1 MKTSYQRELKRN
13 YLIVETEKSDTREEP
28 PFEQKMLEQN
38 QIDGILRFQVR
49 QKDEEVR
56 FFYEITSKQ
65 PLIRLLEGQTIQ
77 ADQIRA
83 LVLGIARSLDHM
95 EQYLISEKSVLLDP
109 EYLYVDPES
118 LKVWLCLVPGLECD
132 FPEDYSR
139 FLEYLLGKVDHRD
152 KESVVLAYGL
162 YQETRKENYGM
173 ADILRLAQQK
183 GSVSGPNHKSGMENK
198 EQDSAGLDTSSTTDW
213 NKVGEKS
220 TKAAFRTRK
229 NEKGEAESGIGTG
242 KNMQMRRPENEWQ
255 LGTVRTNRIQTDAQ
269 EETTGLLGRWKQRRK
284 ERKEEKQRE
293 IERAIQMPWDTIAFS
308 GGFTGQPEAQAGY
321 GEMEYKTEYGIEYG
335 GAAYDSGS
343 RAGRQQPAG
352 TGTAA
357 QSSDTVLLNGE
368 INGTAAEGKRLT
380 ALDPGAE
387 DIVIAYYPFIIGKQE
402 NLVDYVLHQET
413 VSRLHLRID
422 RKEDRYYV
430 QDLNS
435 TNGTMAGGH
444 MLENNEIMEIWDG
457 VEISIAG
464 ARYRFE

>member
-13 YLIVETEKSDTREEP
+13 YLIVETETSEGQGEP

-65 PLIRLLEGQTIQ
+65 PLSRLLEGQTIQ
-77 ADQIRA
+77 AEQIRA
-83 LVLGIARSLDHM
+83 LVFGIARSLDHM
-95 EQYLISEKSVLLDP
+95 EQYLLSEKSVLLDP

-118 LKVWLCLVPGLECD
+118 LKVWLCLVPGMECY

-162 YQETRKENYGM
+162 YQESRKENYGM

-183 GSVSGPNHKSGMENK
+183 SSVSGPNHKNGTKSQWQRSDDLEVL
-198 EQDSAGLDTSSTTDW
+198 QSAGG
-213 NKVGEKS
+213 NIAGEKS
-220 TKAAFRTRK
+220 LEEGDHVQRSR
-229 NEKGEAESGIGTG
+229 
-242 KNMQMRRPENEWQ
+242 QENGWQ
-255 LGTVRTNRIQTDAQ
+255 LGTVRGKQIQTDAQ
-269 EETTGLLGRWKQRRK
+269 EESAGLLGRWKQRRK

-293 IERAIQMPWDTIAFS
+293 LERAVQMPWDTIAFDGAS
-308 GGFTGQPEAQAGY
+308 PEEWGTPEGY
-321 GEMEYKTEYGIEYG
+321 GRAEYKEERGTENSGVRYEMGNG
-335 GAAYDSGS
+335 GTAYDPGS
-343 RAGRQQPAG
+343 RAGRQQPLEAAA
-352 TGTAA
+352 AA
-357 QSSDTVLLNGE
+357 QSSDTILLNGE
-368 INGTAAEGKRLT
+368 TNGATAQVKRLT
-380 ALDPGAE
+380 ALEPGTE

-402 NLVDYVLHQET
+402 NLVDYVLRRET

-444 MLENNEIMEIWDG
+444 ILENNEIMEIWDG

>member
-1 MKTSYQRELKRN
+1 MKTSYQRELKRT
-13 YLIVETEKSDTREEP
+13 YLIVETETSEGQGEP

-65 PLIRLLEGQTIQ
+65 PLSRLLEGQTIQ
-77 ADQIRA
+77 AEQIRA
-83 LVLGIARSLDHM
+83 LVFGIARSLDHM
-95 EQYLISEKSVLLDP
+95 EQYLLSEKSVLLDP

-118 LKVWLCLVPGLECD
+118 LKVWLCLVPGMECD

-183 GSVSGPNHKSGMENK
+183 SSVSGPNHKNGTKSQWQRSDDLEVL
-198 EQDSAGLDTSSTTDW
+198 QSAGG
-213 NKVGEKS
+213 NIAGEKS
-220 TKAAFRTRK
+220 LEEGDHVQRSR
-229 NEKGEAESGIGTG
+229 
-242 KNMQMRRPENEWQ
+242 QENGWQ
-255 LGTVRTNRIQTDAQ
+255 LGTVRGKQIQTDAQ
-269 EETTGLLGRWKQRRK
+269 EESAGLLGRWKQRRK

-293 IERAIQMPWDTIAFS
+293 LERAVQMPWDTIAFDGAS
-308 GGFTGQPEAQAGY
+308 PEEWGTPEGY
-321 GEMEYKTEYGIEYG
+321 GRAEYKEERGTENSGVRYEMGNG
-335 GAAYDSGS
+335 GTAYDPGS
-343 RAGRQQPAG
+343 RAGRQQPLEAAA
-352 TGTAA
+352 AA
-357 QSSDTVLLNGE
+357 QSSDTILLNGE
-368 INGTAAEGKRLT
+368 TNGATAQVKRLT
-380 ALDPGAE
+380 ALEPGTE

-402 NLVDYVLHQET
+402 NLVDYVLRRET

-444 MLENNEIMEIWDG
+444 ILENNEIMEIWDG

>member
-13 YLIVETEKSDTREEP
+13 YLIVETETSERQGEP

-65 PLIRLLEGQTIQ
+65 PLSRLLEGQTIQ
-77 ADQIRA
+77 AEQIRA
-83 LVLGIARSLDHM
+83 LVFGIARSLDHM
-95 EQYLISEKSVLLDP
+95 EQYLLSEKSVLLDP

-118 LKVWLCLVPGLECD
+118 LKVWLCLVPGMECD

-183 GSVSGPNHKSGMENK
+183 SSVSGPNHKNGTKSQWQRSDDLEVL
-198 EQDSAGLDTSSTTDW
+198 QSAGG
-213 NKVGEKS
+213 NIAGEKS
-220 TKAAFRTRK
+220 LEEGDHVQRSR
-229 NEKGEAESGIGTG
+229 
-242 KNMQMRRPENEWQ
+242 QENGWQ
-255 LGTVRTNRIQTDAQ
+255 LGTVRGKQIQTDAQ
-269 EETTGLLGRWKQRRK
+269 EESAGLLGRWKQRRK

-293 IERAIQMPWDTIAFS
+293 LERAVQMPWDTIAFDGAS
-308 GGFTGQPEAQAGY
+308 PEEWGTPEGY
-321 GEMEYKTEYGIEYG
+321 GRAEYKEERGTENSGVRYEMGNG
-335 GAAYDSGS
+335 GTAYDPGS
-343 RAGRQQPAG
+343 RAGRQQPLEAAA
-352 TGTAA
+352 AA
-357 QSSDTVLLNGE
+357 QSSDTILLNGE
-368 INGTAAEGKRLT
+368 TNGATAQVKRLT
-380 ALDPGAE
+380 ALEPGTE

-402 NLVDYVLHQET
+402 NLVDYVLRRET

-444 MLENNEIMEIWDG
+444 ILENNEIMEIWDG

-464 ARYRFE
+464 ARYKIGRAHV

>member
-13 YLIVETEKSDTREEP
+13 YLIVETETSERQGEP

-65 PLIRLLEGQTIQ
+65 PLSRLLEGQTIQ
-77 ADQIRA
+77 AEQIRA
-83 LVLGIARSLDHM
+83 LVFGIARSLDHM
-95 EQYLISEKSVLLDP
+95 EQYLLSEKSVLLDP

-118 LKVWLCLVPGLECD
+118 LKVWLCLVPGMECD

-183 GSVSGPNHKSGMENK
+183 SSVSGPNHKNGTKSQWQRSDDLEVL
-198 EQDSAGLDTSSTTDW
+198 QSAGG
-213 NKVGEKS
+213 NIAGEKS
-220 TKAAFRTRK
+220 LEEGDHVQRSR
-229 NEKGEAESGIGTG
+229 
-242 KNMQMRRPENEWQ
+242 QENGWQ
-255 LGTVRTNRIQTDAQ
+255 LGTVRGKQIQTDAQ
-269 EETTGLLGRWKQRRK
+269 EESAGLLGRWKQRRK

-293 IERAIQMPWDTIAFS
+293 LERAVQMPWDTIAFDGAS
-308 GGFTGQPEAQAGY
+308 PEEWGTPEGY
-321 GEMEYKTEYGIEYG
+321 GRAEYKEERGTENSGVRYEMGNG
-335 GAAYDSGS
+335 GTAYDPGS
-343 RAGRQQPAG
+343 RAGRQQPLEAAA
-352 TGTAA
+352 AA
-357 QSSDTVLLNGE
+357 QSSDTILLNGE
-368 INGTAAEGKRLT
+368 TNGATAQVKRLT
-380 ALDPGAE
+380 ALEPGTE

-402 NLVDYVLHQET
+402 NLVDYVLRRET

-444 MLENNEIMEIWDG
+444 ILENNEIMEIWDG

>member
-13 YLIVETEKSDTREEP
+13 YLIVETETSEGQGEP

-65 PLIRLLEGQTIQ
+65 PLSRLLEGQTIQ
-77 ADQIRA
+77 AEQIRA
-83 LVLGIARSLDHM
+83 LVFGIARSLDHM
-95 EQYLISEKSVLLDP
+95 EQYLLSEKSVLLDP

-118 LKVWLCLVPGLECD
+118 LKVWLCLVPGMECD

-173 ADILRLAQQK
+173 TDILRLAQQK
-183 GSVSGPNHKSGMENK
+183 SSVSGPNHKNGTKSQWQRSDDLEVL
-198 EQDSAGLDTSSTTDW
+198 QSAGG
-213 NKVGEKS
+213 NIAGEKS
-220 TKAAFRTRK
+220 LEEGDHVQRSR
-229 NEKGEAESGIGTG
+229 
-242 KNMQMRRPENEWQ
+242 QENGWQ
-255 LGTVRTNRIQTDAQ
+255 LGTVRGKQIQTDAQ
-269 EETTGLLGRWKQRRK
+269 EESAGLLGRWKQRRK

-293 IERAIQMPWDTIAFS
+293 LERAVQMPWDTIAFDGAS
-308 GGFTGQPEAQAGY
+308 PEEWGTPEGY
-321 GEMEYKTEYGIEYG
+321 GRAEYKEERGTENSGVRYEMGNG
-335 GAAYDSGS
+335 GTAYDPGS
-343 RAGRQQPAG
+343 RAGRQQPLKAAA
-352 TGTAA
+352 AA
-357 QSSDTVLLNGE
+357 QSSDTILLNGE
-368 INGTAAEGKRLT
+368 TNGATAQVKRLT
-380 ALDPGAE
+380 ALEPGTE

-402 NLVDYVLHQET
+402 NLVDYVLRRET

-444 MLENNEIMEIWDG
+444 ILENNEIMEIWDG

>member
-13 YLIVETEKSDTREEP
+13 YLIVETETSEGQGEP

-65 PLIRLLEGQTIQ
+65 PLSRLLEGQTIQ
-77 ADQIRA
+77 AEQIRA
-83 LVLGIARSLDHM
+83 LVFGIARSLDHM
-95 EQYLISEKSVLLDP
+95 EQYLLSEKSVLLDP

-118 LKVWLCLVPGLECD
+118 LKVWLCLVPGMECD

-173 ADILRLAQQK
+173 TDILRLAQQK
-183 GSVSGPNHKSGMENK
+183 SSVSGPNHKNGTKSQWQRSDDLEVL
-198 EQDSAGLDTSSTTDW
+198 QSAGG
-213 NKVGEKS
+213 NIAGEKS
-220 TKAAFRTRK
+220 LEEGDHVQRSR
-229 NEKGEAESGIGTG
+229 
-242 KNMQMRRPENEWQ
+242 QENGWQ
-255 LGTVRTNRIQTDAQ
+255 LGTVRGKQIQTDAQ
-269 EETTGLLGRWKQRRK
+269 EESAGLLGRWKQRRK

-293 IERAIQMPWDTIAFS
+293 LERAVQMPWDTIAFDGAS
-308 GGFTGQPEAQAGY
+308 PEEWGTPEGY
-321 GEMEYKTEYGIEYG
+321 GRAEYKEERGTENSGVRYEMGNG
-335 GAAYDSGS
+335 GTAYDPGS
-343 RAGRQQPAG
+343 RAGRQQPLEAAA
-352 TGTAA
+352 AA
-357 QSSDTVLLNGE
+357 QSSNTILLNGE
-368 INGTAAEGKRLT
+368 TNGATAQVKRLT
-380 ALDPGAE
+380 ALEPGTE

-402 NLVDYVLHQET
+402 NLVDYVLRRET

-444 MLENNEIMEIWDG
+444 ILENNEIMEIWDG

>member
-13 YLIVETEKSDTREEP
+13 YLIVETETSEGQGEP

-65 PLIRLLEGQTIQ
+65 PLSRLLEGQTIQ
-77 ADQIRA
+77 AEQIRA
-83 LVLGIARSLDHM
+83 LVFGIARSLDHM
-95 EQYLISEKSVLLDP
+95 EQYLLSEKSVLLDP

-118 LKVWLCLVPGLECD
+118 LKVWLCLVPGMECD

-183 GSVSGPNHKSGMENK
+183 SSVSGPNHKNGTKSQWQRSDDLEVL
-198 EQDSAGLDTSSTTDW
+198 QSAGG
-213 NKVGEKS
+213 NIAGEKS
-220 TKAAFRTRK
+220 LEEGDHVQRSR
-229 NEKGEAESGIGTG
+229 
-242 KNMQMRRPENEWQ
+242 QENGWQ
-255 LGTVRTNRIQTDAQ
+255 LGTVRGKQIQTDAQ
-269 EETTGLLGRWKQRRK
+269 EESAGLLGRWKQRRK

-293 IERAIQMPWDTIAFS
+293 LERAVQMPWDTIAFDGAS
-308 GGFTGQPEAQAGY
+308 PEEWGTPEGY
-321 GEMEYKTEYGIEYG
+321 GRAEYKEERGTENSGVRYEMGNG
-335 GAAYDSGS
+335 GTAYDPGS
-343 RAGRQQPAG
+343 RAGRQQPLEAAA
-352 TGTAA
+352 AA
-357 QSSDTVLLNGE
+357 QSSDTILLNGE
-368 INGTAAEGKRLT
+368 TNGATAQAKRLT
-380 ALDPGAE
+380 ALEPGTE

-402 NLVDYVLHQET
+402 NLVDYVLRRET

-444 MLENNEIMEIWDG
+444 ILENNEIMEIWDG

>member
-13 YLIVETEKSDTREEP
+13 YLIVETETSEGQGEP

-65 PLIRLLEGQTIQ
+65 PLSRLLEGQTIQ
-77 ADQIRA
+77 AEQIRT
-83 LVLGIARSLDHM
+83 LVFGIARSLDHM
-95 EQYLISEKSVLLDP
+95 EQYLLSEKSVLLDP

-118 LKVWLCLVPGLECD
+118 LKVWLCLVPGMECD

-183 GSVSGPNHKSGMENK
+183 SSVSGPNHKSGTKSQWQRSDDLEVL
-198 EQDSAGLDTSSTTDW
+198 QSAGG
-213 NKVGEKS
+213 NIAGEKS
-220 TKAAFRTRK
+220 LEEGDHVQRSR
-229 NEKGEAESGIGTG
+229 
-242 KNMQMRRPENEWQ
+242 QENGWQ
-255 LGTVRTNRIQTDAQ
+255 LGTVRGKQIQTDAQ
-269 EETTGLLGRWKQRRK
+269 EEPAGLLGRWKQRRK

-293 IERAIQMPWDTIAFS
+293 LERAVQMPWDTIAFDGAS
-308 GGFTGQPEAQAGY
+308 PEEWGTPEGY
-321 GEMEYKTEYGIEYG
+321 GRAEYKEERGTENSGVRYEMGNG
-335 GAAYDSGS
+335 GTAYDPGS
-343 RAGRQQPAG
+343 RAGRQQPLEAAA
-352 TGTAA
+352 AA
-357 QSSDTVLLNGE
+357 QSSDTILLNGE
-368 INGTAAEGKRLT
+368 TNGAAAQVKRLT
-380 ALDPGAE
+380 ALEPGTE
-387 DIVIAYYPFIIGKQE
+387 DIVIAYYPFIIEKQE
-402 NLVDYVLHQET
+402 NLVDYVLRRET

>member
-13 YLIVETEKSDTREEP
+13 YLIVETETSEGQGEL

-65 PLIRLLEGQTIQ
+65 PLSRLLEGQTIQ
-77 ADQIRA
+77 AEQIRT
-83 LVLGIARSLDHM
+83 LVFGIARSLDHM
-95 EQYLISEKSVLLDP
+95 EQYLLSEKSVLLDP

-118 LKVWLCLVPGLECD
+118 LKVWLCLVPGMECD

-183 GSVSGPNHKSGMENK
+183 SSVSGPNHKSGTKSQWQRSDDLEVL
-198 EQDSAGLDTSSTTDW
+198 QSADG
-213 NKVGEKS
+213 NIAGEKS
-220 TKAAFRTRK
+220 LEEGDHVQRSR
-229 NEKGEAESGIGTG
+229 
-242 KNMQMRRPENEWQ
+242 QENGWQ
-255 LGTVRTNRIQTDAQ
+255 LGTVRGKQIQTDAQ
-269 EETTGLLGRWKQRRK
+269 EEPAGLLGRWKQRRK

-293 IERAIQMPWDTIAFS
+293 LERAVQMPWDTIAFDGAS
-308 GGFTGQPEAQAGY
+308 PEEWGTPEGY
-321 GEMEYKTEYGIEYG
+321 GRAEYKEERGTENSGVRYEMGNG
-335 GAAYDSGS
+335 GTAYDPGS
-343 RAGRQQPAG
+343 RAGRQQPLEAAA
-352 TGTAA
+352 AA
-357 QSSDTVLLNGE
+357 QSSDTILLNGE
-368 INGTAAEGKRLT
+368 TNGAAAQVKRLT
-380 ALDPGAE
+380 ALEPGTE

-402 NLVDYVLHQET
+402 NLVDYVLRRET

>member
-13 YLIVETEKSDTREEP
+13 YLIVETETSEGQGEP

-65 PLIRLLEGQTIQ
+65 PLSRLLEGQTIQ
-77 ADQIRA
+77 AEQIRA
-83 LVLGIARSLDHM
+83 LVFGIARSLDHM
-95 EQYLISEKSVLLDP
+95 EQYLLSEKSVLLDP

-118 LKVWLCLVPGLECD
+118 LKVWLCLVPGMECD
-132 FPEDYSR
+132 FPEDYSQ
-139 FLEYLLGKVDHRD
+139 FLGYLLGKVDHRD

-183 GSVSGPNHKSGMENK
+183 SSVSGPNHKSGTKSQWQRSDDLEVL
-198 EQDSAGLDTSSTTDW
+198 QSAGG
-213 NKVGEKS
+213 NIAGEKS
-220 TKAAFRTRK
+220 LEEGDHVQRSR
-229 NEKGEAESGIGTG
+229 
-242 KNMQMRRPENEWQ
+242 QENGWQ
-255 LGTVRTNRIQTDAQ
+255 LGTVRGKQIQTDAQ
-269 EETTGLLGRWKQRRK
+269 EEPAGLLGRWKQRRK

-293 IERAIQMPWDTIAFS
+293 LERAVQMPWDTIAFDGAS
-308 GGFTGQPEAQAGY
+308 PEEWGTPEGY
-321 GEMEYKTEYGIEYG
+321 GRAEYKEERGTENSGVRYEMGNG
-335 GAAYDSGS
+335 GTAYDPGS
-343 RAGRQQPAG
+343 RAGRQQPLEAAA
-352 TGTAA
+352 AA
-357 QSSDTVLLNGE
+357 QSSDTILLNGE
-368 INGTAAEGKRLT
+368 TNGAAAQVKRLT
-380 ALDPGAE
+380 ALEPGTE

-402 NLVDYVLHQET
+402 NLVDYVLRRET

-422 RKEDRYYV
+422 RKEERYYV

>member
-13 YLIVETEKSDTREEP
+13 YLIVETETSEGQGEP

-65 PLIRLLEGQTIQ
+65 PLSRLLEGQTIQ
-77 ADQIRA
+77 AEQIRA
-83 LVLGIARSLDHM
+83 LVFGIARSLDHM
-95 EQYLISEKSVLLDP
+95 EQYLLSEKSVLLDP

-118 LKVWLCLVPGLECD
+118 LKVWLCLVPGMECD

-162 YQETRKENYGM
+162 YQETRQENYGM

-183 GSVSGPNHKSGMENK
+183 SSVSGPNHKSGTKSQWQRADDLEVL
-198 EQDSAGLDTSSTTDW
+198 QSAGG
-213 NKVGEKS
+213 NIAGEKS
-220 TKAAFRTRK
+220 LEEGDHVQRSR
-229 NEKGEAESGIGTG
+229 
-242 KNMQMRRPENEWQ
+242 QENGWQ
-255 LGTVRTNRIQTDAQ
+255 LGTVRGKQIQTDAQ
-269 EETTGLLGRWKQRRK
+269 EEPVGLLGRWKQRRK

-293 IERAIQMPWDTIAFS
+293 LERAVQMPWDTIAFDGAS
-308 GGFTGQPEAQAGY
+308 PEEWGTPEGY
-321 GEMEYKTEYGIEYG
+321 GRAEYKEERGTENSGVRYEMGNG
-335 GAAYDSGS
+335 GTAYDPGS
-343 RAGRQQPAG
+343 RAGRQQPLEAAA
-352 TGTAA
+352 AA
-357 QSSDTVLLNGE
+357 QSSDTILLNGE
-368 INGTAAEGKRLT
+368 TNGAAAQVKRLT
-380 ALDPGAE
+380 ALEPGTE

-402 NLVDYVLHQET
+402 NLVDYVLRRET

-422 RKEDRYYV
+422 RKEERYYV

>member
-13 YLIVETEKSDTREEP
+13 YLIVETETSEGQGEP

-65 PLIRLLEGQTIQ
+65 PLSRLLEGQTIQ
-77 ADQIRA
+77 AEQIRA
-83 LVLGIARSLDHM
+83 LVFGIARSLDHM
-95 EQYLISEKSVLLDP
+95 EQYLLSEKSVLLDP

-118 LKVWLCLVPGLECD
+118 LKVWLCLVPGMECD

-183 GSVSGPNHKSGMENK
+183 SSVSGPNHKSGTTSQWQRSDDLEVL
-198 EQDSAGLDTSSTTDW
+198 QSAGG
-213 NKVGEKS
+213 NIAGEKS
-220 TKAAFRTRK
+220 L
-229 NEKGEAESGIGTG
+229 EEGEHVQRSR
-242 KNMQMRRPENEWQ
+242 QENGWQ
-255 LGTVRTNRIQTDAQ
+255 LGTVRGKQIQTDAQ
-269 EETTGLLGRWKQRRK
+269 EESAGLLGRWKQRRK

-293 IERAIQMPWDTIAFS
+293 LERAVQMPWDTIAFDGAS
-308 GGFTGQPEAQAGY
+308 PEEWGTPEGY
-321 GEMEYKTEYGIEYG
+321 GRAEYKEERGTENSGVRYEMGNG
-335 GAAYDSGS
+335 GTAYDPGS
-343 RAGRQQPAG
+343 RAGRQQPLEAAA
-352 TGTAA
+352 AA
-357 QSSDTVLLNGE
+357 QSSDTILLNGE
-368 INGTAAEGKRLT
+368 TNGAAAQVKRLT
-380 ALDPGAE
+380 ALEPGTE

-402 NLVDYVLHQET
+402 NLVDYVLRRET

>member
-13 YLIVETEKSDTREEP
+13 YLIVETETSEGQGEP

-65 PLIRLLEGQTIQ
+65 PLSRLLEGQTIQ
-77 ADQIRA
+77 AEQIRA
-83 LVLGIARSLDHM
+83 LVFGIARSLDHM
-95 EQYLISEKSVLLDP
+95 EQYLLSEKSVLLDP

-118 LKVWLCLVPGLECD
+118 LKVWLCLVPGMECD

-183 GSVSGPNHKSGMENK
+183 SSVSGPNHKSGTTS
-198 EQDSAGLDTSSTTDW
+198 QWQRSDDLQVLQSAGGNID
-213 NKVGEKS
+213 GEKS
-220 TKAAFRTRK
+220 LEERDHVQR
-229 NEKGEAESGIGTG
+229 IR
-242 KNMQMRRPENEWQ
+242 QENGWQ
-255 LGTVRTNRIQTDAQ
+255 LGTVRGKQIQTDAH
-269 EETTGLLGRWKQRRK
+269 EEPAGLLGRWKQRRK

-293 IERAIQMPWDTIAFS
+293 LERAVQMPWDTIAFDGAS
-308 GGFTGQPEAQAGY
+308 PEEWGTPEGY
-321 GEMEYKTEYGIEYG
+321 GRAEYKEERGTENSGVRYEMGNG
-335 GAAYDSGS
+335 GTAYDPGS
-343 RAGRQQPAG
+343 RAGRQQPLEAAA
-352 TGTAA
+352 AA
-357 QSSDTVLLNGE
+357 QSSDTILLNGE
-368 INGTAAEGKRLT
+368 TNGAAAQVKRLT
-380 ALDPGAE
+380 ALEPGTE

-402 NLVDYVLHQET
+402 NLVDYVLRRET

>member
-13 YLIVETEKSDTREEP
+13 YLIVETETSEGQGEP

-65 PLIRLLEGQTIQ
+65 PLSRLLEGQTIQ
-77 ADQIRA
+77 AEQIRA
-83 LVLGIARSLDHM
+83 LVFGIARSLDHM
-95 EQYLISEKSVLLDP
+95 EQYLLSEKSVLLDP
-109 EYLYVDPES
+109 EYLYVDPEG
-118 LKVWLCLVPGLECD
+118 LKVWLCLVPGMECD

-173 ADILRLAQQK
+173 TDILRLAQQK
-183 GSVSGPNHKSGMENK
+183 SSVSGPNHKNGTKSQWQRSDDLEVL
-198 EQDSAGLDTSSTTDW
+198 QSAGG
-213 NKVGEKS
+213 NIAGEKS
-220 TKAAFRTRK
+220 LEEGDHVQRSR
-229 NEKGEAESGIGTG
+229 
-242 KNMQMRRPENEWQ
+242 QENGWQ
-255 LGTVRTNRIQTDAQ
+255 LGTVRGKQIQTDAQ
-269 EETTGLLGRWKQRRK
+269 EESAGLLGRWKQRRK

-293 IERAIQMPWDTIAFS
+293 LERAVQMPWDTIAFDGAS
-308 GGFTGQPEAQAGY
+308 PEEWGTPEGY
-321 GEMEYKTEYGIEYG
+321 GRAEYKEERGTENSGVRYEMGNG
-335 GAAYDSGS
+335 GTAYDPGS
-343 RAGRQQPAG
+343 RAGRQQPLEAAA
-352 TGTAA
+352 AA
-357 QSSDTVLLNGE
+357 QSSDTILLNGE
-368 INGTAAEGKRLT
+368 TNGATAQVKRLT
-380 ALDPGAE
+380 ALEPGTE

-402 NLVDYVLHQET
+402 NLVDYVLRRET

-444 MLENNEIMEIWDG
+444 ILENNEIMEIWDG

>member
-1 MKTSYQRELKRN
+1 MEPGGGYDMKTSYQRELKRN
-13 YLIVETEKSDTREEP
+13 YLIVETETSEGQGEP

-65 PLIRLLEGQTIQ
+65 PLSRLLEGQTIQ
-77 ADQIRA
+77 AEQIRA
-83 LVLGIARSLDHM
+83 LVFGIARSLDHM
-95 EQYLISEKSVLLDP
+95 EQYLLSEKSVLLDP

-118 LKVWLCLVPGLECD
+118 LKVWLCLVPGMECD

-183 GSVSGPNHKSGMENK
+183 SSVSGPNHKNGTKSQWQRSDDLEVL
-198 EQDSAGLDTSSTTDW
+198 QSAGG
-213 NKVGEKS
+213 NIAGEKS
-220 TKAAFRTRK
+220 LEEGDHVQRSR
-229 NEKGEAESGIGTG
+229 
-242 KNMQMRRPENEWQ
+242 QENGWQ
-255 LGTVRTNRIQTDAQ
+255 LGTVRGKQIQTDAQ
-269 EETTGLLGRWKQRRK
+269 EESAGLLGRWKQRRK

-293 IERAIQMPWDTIAFS
+293 LERAVQMPWDTIAFDGAS
-308 GGFTGQPEAQAGY
+308 PEEWGTPEGY
-321 GEMEYKTEYGIEYG
+321 GRAEYKEERGTENSGVRYEMGNG
-335 GAAYDSGS
+335 GTAYDPGS
-343 RAGRQQPAG
+343 RAGRQQPLEAAA
-352 TGTAA
+352 AA
-357 QSSDTVLLNGE
+357 QSSDTILLNGE
-368 INGTAAEGKRLT
+368 TNGAAAQVKRLT
-380 ALDPGAE
+380 ALEPGTE

-402 NLVDYVLHQET
+402 NLVDYVLRRET

-444 MLENNEIMEIWDG
+444 ILENNEIMEIWDG

>member
-13 YLIVETEKSDTREEP
+13 YLIVETETSEGQGEP

-65 PLIRLLEGQTIQ
+65 PLSRLLEGQTIQ
-77 ADQIRA
+77 AEQIRA
-83 LVLGIARSLDHM
+83 LVFGIARSLDHM
-95 EQYLISEKSVLLDP
+95 EQYLLSEKSVLLDP

-118 LKVWLCLVPGLECD
+118 LKVWLCLVPGMECD

-183 GSVSGPNHKSGMENK
+183 SSVSGPNHKSGTKSQWQRSDDLEVL
-198 EQDSAGLDTSSTTDW
+198 QSAGG
-213 NKVGEKS
+213 NIAGEKS
-220 TKAAFRTRK
+220 LEEGDHVQRSR
-229 NEKGEAESGIGTG
+229 
-242 KNMQMRRPENEWQ
+242 QENGWQ
-255 LGTVRTNRIQTDAQ
+255 LGTVRGKQIQTDAQ
-269 EETTGLLGRWKQRRK
+269 EESAGLLGRWKQRRK

-293 IERAIQMPWDTIAFS
+293 LERAVQMPWDTIAFDGVS
-308 GGFTGQPEAQAGY
+308 PEEWGTPEGY
-321 GEMEYKTEYGIEYG
+321 GRAEYKEERGTENSGVRYEMGNG
-335 GAAYDSGS
+335 GTAYDPGS
-343 RAGRQQPAG
+343 RAGRQQPLEAAA
-352 TGTAA
+352 AA
-357 QSSDTVLLNGE
+357 QSSDTILLNGE
-368 INGTAAEGKRLT
+368 TNGAASQVKRLT
-380 ALDPGAE
+380 ALEPGTE

-402 NLVDYVLHQET
+402 NLVDYVLRRET

>member
-13 YLIVETEKSDTREEP
+13 YLIVETETSEGQGEP

-65 PLIRLLEGQTIQ
+65 PLSRLLEGQTIQ
-77 ADQIRA
+77 AEQIRA
-83 LVLGIARSLDHM
+83 LVFGIARSLDHM
-95 EQYLISEKSVLLDP
+95 EQYLLSEKSVLLDP

-118 LKVWLCLVPGLECD
+118 LKVWLCLVPGMECD

-183 GSVSGPNHKSGMENK
+183 SSVSGPNHKSGTTSQWQRSDDLEVL
-198 EQDSAGLDTSSTTDW
+198 QSAGG
-213 NKVGEKS
+213 NIAGEKS
-220 TKAAFRTRK
+220 LEEGDHVQRSR
-229 NEKGEAESGIGTG
+229 
-242 KNMQMRRPENEWQ
+242 QENGWQ
-255 LGTVRTNRIQTDAQ
+255 LGTVRGKQIQTDAQ
-269 EETTGLLGRWKQRRK
+269 EESAGLLGRWKQRRK

-293 IERAIQMPWDTIAFS
+293 LERAVQMPWDTIAFDGAS
-308 GGFTGQPEAQAGY
+308 PEEWGTPEGY
-321 GEMEYKTEYGIEYG
+321 GRAEYKEERGTENSGVRYEMGNG
-335 GAAYDSGS
+335 GTAYDPGS
-343 RAGRQQPAG
+343 RAGRQQPLEAAA
-352 TGTAA
+352 AA
-357 QSSDTVLLNGE
+357 QSSDTILLNGE
-368 INGTAAEGKRLT
+368 TNGAAAQVKRLT
-380 ALDPGAE
+380 ALEPGTE

-402 NLVDYVLHQET
+402 NLVDYVLRRET

>member
-13 YLIVETEKSDTREEP
+13 YLIVETETSEGQGEP

-65 PLIRLLEGQTIQ
+65 PLSRLLEGQTIQ
-77 ADQIRA
+77 AEQIRA
-83 LVLGIARSLDHM
+83 LVFGIARSLDHM
-95 EQYLISEKSVLLDP
+95 EQYLLSEKSVLLDP

-118 LKVWLCLVPGLECD
+118 LKVWLCLVPGMECD

-173 ADILRLAQQK
+173 TDILRLAQQK
-183 GSVSGPNHKSGMENK
+183 SSVSGPNHKNGTKSQWQRSDDLEVL
-198 EQDSAGLDTSSTTDW
+198 QSAGG
-213 NKVGEKS
+213 NIAGEKS
-220 TKAAFRTRK
+220 LEEGDHVQRSR
-229 NEKGEAESGIGTG
+229 
-242 KNMQMRRPENEWQ
+242 QENGWQ
-255 LGTVRTNRIQTDAQ
+255 LGTVRGKQIQTDAQ
-269 EETTGLLGRWKQRRK
+269 EESAGLLGRWKQRRK
-284 ERKEEKQRE
+284 ERKEEKRRE
-293 IERAIQMPWDTIAFS
+293 LERAVQMPWDTIAFDGAS
-308 GGFTGQPEAQAGY
+308 PEEWGTPEGY
-321 GEMEYKTEYGIEYG
+321 GRAEYKEERGTENSGVRYEMGNG
-335 GAAYDSGS
+335 GTAYDPGS
-343 RAGRQQPAG
+343 RAGRQQPLEAAA
-352 TGTAA
+352 AA
-357 QSSDTVLLNGE
+357 QSSDTILLNGE
-368 INGTAAEGKRLT
+368 TNGATAQVKRLT
-380 ALDPGAE
+380 ALEPGTE

-402 NLVDYVLHQET
+402 NLVDYVLRRET

-444 MLENNEIMEIWDG
+444 ILENNEIMEIWDG

>member
-13 YLIVETEKSDTREEP
+13 YLIVETETSEGQGEP

-65 PLIRLLEGQTIQ
+65 PLSRLLEGQTIQ
-77 ADQIRA
+77 AEQIRA
-83 LVLGIARSLDHM
+83 LVFGIARSLDHM
-95 EQYLISEKSVLLDP
+95 EQYLLSEKSVLLDP

-118 LKVWLCLVPGLECD
+118 LKVWLCLVPGMECD

-183 GSVSGPNHKSGMENK
+183 SSVSGPNHKNGTKSQWQRSDDLEVL
-198 EQDSAGLDTSSTTDW
+198 QSAGG
-213 NKVGEKS
+213 NIAGEKS
-220 TKAAFRTRK
+220 LEEGDHVQRSR
-229 NEKGEAESGIGTG
+229 
-242 KNMQMRRPENEWQ
+242 QENGWQ
-255 LGTVRTNRIQTDAQ
+255 LGTVRGKQIQTDAQ
-269 EETTGLLGRWKQRRK
+269 EESAGLLGRWKQRRK

-293 IERAIQMPWDTIAFS
+293 LERAVQMPWDTIAFDGAS
-308 GGFTGQPEAQAGY
+308 PEEWGTPEGY
-321 GEMEYKTEYGIEYG
+321 GRAEYKEERGTENSGVRYEMGNG
-335 GAAYDSGS
+335 GTAYDPGS
-343 RAGRQQPAG
+343 RAGRQQPLEAAA
-352 TGTAA
+352 AA
-357 QSSDTVLLNGE
+357 QSSDTILLNGE
-368 INGTAAEGKRLT
+368 TNGATAQVKRLT
-380 ALDPGAE
+380 ALEPGTE

-402 NLVDYVLHQET
+402 NLVDYVLRRET

>member
-13 YLIVETEKSDTREEP
+13 YLIVETETSEGQGEP

-65 PLIRLLEGQTIQ
+65 PLSRLLEGQTIQ
-77 ADQIRA
+77 AEQIRT
-83 LVLGIARSLDHM
+83 LVFGIARSLDHM
-95 EQYLISEKSVLLDP
+95 EQYLLSEKSVLLDP

-118 LKVWLCLVPGLECD
+118 LKVWLCLVPGMECD

-183 GSVSGPNHKSGMENK
+183 SSVSGPNHKSGTKSQWQRSDDLEVL
-198 EQDSAGLDTSSTTDW
+198 QSAGG
-213 NKVGEKS
+213 NIAGEKS
-220 TKAAFRTRK
+220 LEEGDHVQRSR
-229 NEKGEAESGIGTG
+229 
-242 KNMQMRRPENEWQ
+242 QENGWQ
-255 LGTVRTNRIQTDAQ
+255 LGTVRGKQIQTDAQ
-269 EETTGLLGRWKQRRK
+269 EEPAGLLGRWKQRRK

-293 IERAIQMPWDTIAFS
+293 LERAVQMPWDTIAFDGAS
-308 GGFTGQPEAQAGY
+308 PEEWGTPEGY
-321 GEMEYKTEYGIEYG
+321 SRAEYKEERGTENSGVRYEMGNG
-335 GAAYDSGS
+335 GTAYDPGS
-343 RAGRQQPAG
+343 RAGRQQPLEAAA
-352 TGTAA
+352 AA
-357 QSSDTVLLNGE
+357 QSSDTILLNGE
-368 INGTAAEGKRLT
+368 TNGAAAQVKRLT
-380 ALDPGAE
+380 ALEPGTE

-402 NLVDYVLHQET
+402 NLVDYVLRRET